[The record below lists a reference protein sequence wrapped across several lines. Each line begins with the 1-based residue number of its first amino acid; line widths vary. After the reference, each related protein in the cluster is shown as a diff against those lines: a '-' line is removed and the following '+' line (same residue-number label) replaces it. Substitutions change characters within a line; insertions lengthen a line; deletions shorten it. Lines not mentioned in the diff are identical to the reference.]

1 MRCSATLQP
10 MPFVLVFA
18 GLGLL
23 LIALALPLFLR
34 KLPPNRWYGVRLAAT
49 FADEAV
55 WYEANALSGRDLI
68 VLGVLQVLAATLLP
82 ALLSEPVYVF
92 LNLGLML
99 AGSIVF
105 GIAAVVRA
113 NRLLAERQ
121 TTR

>member
-1 MRCSATLQP
+1 MH
-10 MPFVLVFA
+10 VLAFS

-34 KLPPNRWYGVRLAAT
+34 KMPPNRWYGVRVPAT

-92 LNLGLML
+92 VNLALML

-113 NRLLAERQ
+113 NRLLARRR
-121 TTR
+121 TRA

>member
-1 MRCSATLQP
+1 